1 MSHRGRTHAAM
12 MKGASKETI
21 KNRKQKL
28 FERMNRLIDN
38 SSLQVLRRFSKGNLK
53 ALHKN
58 LLTLSIETSK

>member
-28 FERMNRLIDN
+28 FERMNRLVDN
-38 SSLQVLRRFSKGNLK
+38 TSLSGGEKVFLK
-53 ALHKN
+53 VTLKVLHKN
-58 LLTLSIETSK
+58 L